1 MLINAEKHLDI
12 FKKIC
17 RNFQMFCTKN
27 LAILLSFLK
36 EFTESKKRE
45 KNVFPIIQGKTKNKP
60 ARTTTFLVS
69 VRQAIICISRIIF
82 QEYFSNVAVRKS

>member
-12 FKKIC
+12 FKKIVKKFRC
-17 RNFQMFCTKN
+17 FVQKN

-45 KNVFPIIQGKTKNKP
+45 KNVFPIIKE
-60 ARTTTFLVS
+60 
-69 VRQAIICISRIIF
+69 RQ
-82 QEYFSNVAVRKS
+82 KK